1 MRAWPGRQ
9 RAVPGRRKH
18 EQRLGVLATCGP
30 CVNHAAEAGAG
41 WGVKEVVVVGGADG
55 EDGCPAGLHCRL
67 DAGAQGKVQEIHLA
81 CRADNSPGTLF
92 ISTEWALR
100 ALT

>member
-1 MRAWPGRQ
+1 MWALRELRYWGR
-9 RAVPGRRKH
+9 GWMGSK
-18 EQRLGVLATCGP
+18 GG
-30 CVNHAAEAGAG
+30 G
-41 WGVKEVVVVGGADG
+41 WGGPDGG
-55 EDGCPAGLHCRL
+55 DGCPAGLQCRL

-81 CRADNSPGTLF
+81 CRVDNSPGTLF